1 MKVYEFEGIT
11 LEETIEKAEYSLKLK
26 SKDFQVKSE
35 EQKAGLFK
43 GKKIKISILTNKE
56 IINFVKNYLYEITKK
71 MGINIKLEVKQK
83 EDGIYFMMFTNASS
97 ILIGKKGKT
106 LNSLQILVRQA
117 IYSKTDF
124 FVNNII
130 VDAEYY
136 KVKQKKNLERLAKQ
150 LANEVIA
157 TNMEVKL
164 EDMSAYERKIV
175 HNALMNIDEIYT
187 ESEGEEPNR
196 HIVIKPNK

>member
-1 MKVYEFEGIT
+1 MNIQEFEGIT
-11 LEETIEKAEYSLKLK
+11 LEETIEKAEYNLKLK
-26 SKDFQVKSE
+26 RKDFQIKSDEVKV
-35 EQKAGLFK
+35 GLFK
-43 GKKIKISILTNKE
+43 GKKVKISVLTNKE
-56 IINFVKNYLYEITKK
+56 IINFVKDYLKNITQK
-71 MGINIKLEVKQK
+71 MGIDVKIEVKLK
-83 EDGIYFMMFTNASS
+83 DDGIYFMMFTQDSS

-106 LNSLQILVRQA
+106 LNSIQLLVRQA

-130 VDAEYY
+130 IDAEYY
-136 KVKQKKNLERLAKQ
+136 KVKQKKNLERLANQ
-150 LANEVIA
+150 LADEVIA

-164 EDMSAYERKIV
+164 EDMSSYERKII
-175 HNALMNIDEIYT
+175 HNALMNRDEIYT

>member
-26 SKDFQVKSE
+26 KKDFQVKSE

-43 GKKIKISILTNKE
+43 GKKVKISVLTNKE
-56 IINFVKNYLYEITKK
+56 IISFVKEYLYDITKK

-83 EDGIYFMMFTNASS
+83 EDGIYFMMFTNSSS

-117 IYSKTDF
+117 ICSKTDF

-130 VDAEYY
+130 IDAEYY
-136 KVKQKKNLERLAKQ
+136 KVKQKKNLERLASQ
-150 LANEVIA
+150 LAEEVIA

-164 EDMSAYERKIV
+164 EDMTAYERKIV
-175 HNALMNIDEIYT
+175 HNALMNIEEIYT
-187 ESEGEEPNR
+187 ESEGEEPHR

>member
-43 GKKIKISILTNKE
+43 GKKVKISVLTNKE
-56 IINFVKNYLYEITKK
+56 IINFVKDYLYEITKK

-83 EDGIYFMMFTNASS
+83 EDEIYFMMFTNASS

-136 KVKQKKNLERLAKQ
+136 KVKQKKNLERLATQ

>member
-1 MKVYEFEGIT
+1 MNIQEFEGIT
-11 LEETIEKAEYSLKLK
+11 LEETIEKAEYNLKLK
-26 SKDFQVKSE
+26 RKDFQIKSDE
-35 EQKAGLFK
+35 VKAGLFK
-43 GKKIKISILTNKE
+43 GKKVKISVLTNKE
-56 IINFVKNYLYEITKK
+56 IINFVKDYLKNITQK
-71 MGINIKLEVKQK
+71 MGIDVKIEVKLK
-83 EDGIYFMMFTNASS
+83 DDGIYFMMFTQDSS

-106 LNSLQILVRQA
+106 LNSIQLLVRQA

-130 VDAEYY
+130 IDAEYY
-136 KVKQKKNLERLAKQ
+136 KVKQKKNLERLANQ
-150 LANEVIA
+150 LADEVIA

-164 EDMSAYERKIV
+164 EDMSSYERKII
-175 HNALMNIDEIYT
+175 HNALMNRDEIYT

>member
-1 MKVYEFEGIT
+1 MNIQEFEGIT
-11 LEETIEKAEYSLKLK
+11 LEETIEKAEYNLKLK
-26 SKDFQVKSE
+26 RKDFQIKSDE
-35 EQKAGLFK
+35 VKAGLFK
-43 GKKIKISILTNKE
+43 GKKVKISVLTNKE
-56 IINFVKNYLYEITKK
+56 IINFVKDYLKNITQK
-71 MGINIKLEVKQK
+71 MGIDVKIEIKSKD
-83 EDGIYFMMFTNASS
+83 DGIYFMMFTQDSS

-106 LNSLQILVRQA
+106 LNSIQLLVRQA

-130 VDAEYY
+130 IDAEYY
-136 KVKQKKNLERLAKQ
+136 KVKQKKNLERLANQ
-150 LANEVIA
+150 LADEVIA

-164 EDMSAYERKIV
+164 EDMSSYERKII
-175 HNALMNIDEIYT
+175 HNALMNRDEIYT

>member
-56 IINFVKNYLYEITKK
+56 IINFVKDYLYEITKK

-136 KVKQKKNLERLAKQ
+136 KVKQKKNLERLATQ
-150 LANEVIA
+150 LADEVIA